1 MRKLNFIVRILIG
14 ILLALSCSSDNEQI
28 NHRNSGLLKTAK
40 NYIGEIIDT
49 ELELKY
55 NNDSQISSLTLIQG
69 TFLELTYTV
78 EYEVEKVRTITFN
91 SNLKSQPSNPTITE
105 IYQVDYIANEIILT
119 LANSETKKVFT
130 VTDGFVDSYKSFY
143 GPNNIYQNESVFKR
157 DADNNI
163 ESITY
168 YTTYT
173 PAPEELI
180 WKYTFS
186 NFDNDAILNSAYNP
200 VFNYSHSLYDYVT
213 GLILNLEISKGIPL
227 NSSML
232 DGNENYKEDHVT
244 ANIEVDE
251 HGKVFSLSYEYS
263 DLPSNDYL
271 LEFQYY

>member
-69 TFLELTYTV
+69 NFLELTYTV
-78 EYEVEKVRTITFN
+78 EYEGKKVRTITFN

>member
-40 NYIGEIIDT
+40 NYVGEIIDT

-69 TFLELTYTV
+69 NFLELTYTV